1 MNFEQARFNM
11 VEQQIRPWDVLDDR
25 VLKLINQLP
34 RDQFVPADHQRLAYA
49 DVDIPLGHGQS
60 MLAPKIEA
68 KILQSLNLQETD
80 VVLEIGTGS
89 GYLTALLSRM
99 AKHVYSVDIFDE
111 FTRSAAT
118 KLASFSITNVTLE
131 TGDGACGW
139 PAHAPYDA
147 IAVTGSYSSVPQKIL
162 EQLKIGGRL
171 FAIAGNDPVM
181 DAFLITR
188 TADQAWA
195 QESLFE
201 TSVGRL
207 QNVTEPN
214 KFKF

>member
-34 RDQFVPADHQRLAYA
+34 RDKFVPADHQRLAYA
-49 DVDIPLGHGQS
+49 DVDIPLGHGQA

-80 VVLEIGTGS
+80 IVLEIGTGS

-111 FTRSAAT
+111 FTRSAAA

-131 TGDGACGW
+131 TGDGASGW
-139 PAHAPYDA
+139 LSHAPYDA
-147 IAVTGSYSSVPQKIL
+147 IAVTGSYSSVPQKLL

-171 FAIAGNDPVM
+171 FAIAGNDPAM

-195 QESLFE
+195 HESLFE